1 MEYVSLKLL
10 IDGQWIDSAERDTI
24 DVINPSTEQVIGRLP
39 MATHD
44 DVERAAAAAARAF
57 PAWRDTSAYDR
68 ARILFK
74 TGEILRGRVDH
85 IARLMTLEQGKPLEQ
100 ALQEVT
106 HLPDMLIWHAEE
118 ARRIYGRMI
127 PSRDL
132 ATRQISAREP
142 IGPVA
147 AFTTWNYPAVI
158 PMKKIAAILA
168 SGCTCVAKCAE
179 ETPATTFELVRAFV
193 DAGLPEGAINLLYGE
208 PARISEQLISLPQIR
223 GISFTG
229 STVVGRH
236 LAELAGRHLKRTVM
250 ELGGH
255 APVVILD
262 DIADVPRLA
271 RTSVMRKFRNGAQG
285 CVNPSRFFVHEKI
298 HDQFLEEFVKAAK
311 ALKVDDGFAPGAQ
324 MGPLAHERRIGAM
337 QRCVDDAMERGATL
351 VCGGSRLQRP
361 GYFWAPTVLTD
372 VPYDALIMNEE
383 PFGPVVPIN
392 RFTDIEAVI
401 TEANRLPVGLAA
413 YAFTNSTAW
422 ASRLARRLEAGMVAI
437 NSFAFGAAN
446 ASSTPEVPFGG
457 IKDSGFGSE
466 CGSEG
471 IEGYLNVKF
480 ISEYEQA

>member
-1 MEYVSLKLL
+1 MEYIPLKLL
-10 IDGQWIDSAERDTI
+10 IDGQWIDASERETI
-24 DVINPSTEQVIGRLP
+24 DVINPSTEQVIGKLP
-39 MATHD
+39 VATQA
-44 DVERAAAAAARAF
+44 DVERAATAAARAF
-57 PAWRDTSAYDR
+57 PAWRDTSAYER
-68 ARILFK
+68 AKILFK
-74 TGEILRGRVDH
+74 TGEILRGRVEH

-100 ALQEVT
+100 AIQEVT

-118 ARRIYGRMI
+118 ARRIYGRVI

-179 ETPATTFELVRAFV
+179 ETPATTLELIRAFV
-193 DAGLPEGAINLLYGE
+193 EAGLPEGAINLLYGE
-208 PARISEQLISLPQIR
+208 PARTSEQLISLPQIR

-229 STVVGRH
+229 STLVGRH

-255 APVVILD
+255 APVLILD
-262 DIADVPRLA
+262 DIEDIPKLA
-271 RTSVMRKFRNGAQG
+271 RTSVMRKFRNSAQG
-285 CVNPSRFFVHEKI
+285 CVNPSRFFVHDKVY
-298 HDQFLEEFVKAAK
+298 DQFLDEFVKATK
-311 ALKVDDGFAPGAQ
+311 ALKVDDGFTPGVQ
-324 MGPLAHERRIGAM
+324 MGPLAHGRRIGAM
-337 QRCVDDAMERGATL
+337 QHCVDDALQRGATL
-351 VCGGSRLQRP
+351 VCGGSRLDRP

-372 VPYDALIMNEE
+372 VPFDAVIMNEE

-392 RFTDIEAVI
+392 RFSDIEATI
-401 TEANRLPVGLAA
+401 AEANRLPVGLAA

-422 ASRLARRLEAGMVAI
+422 ANRLGRRLEAGMVAI

-480 ISEYEQA
+480 ISEHEQA